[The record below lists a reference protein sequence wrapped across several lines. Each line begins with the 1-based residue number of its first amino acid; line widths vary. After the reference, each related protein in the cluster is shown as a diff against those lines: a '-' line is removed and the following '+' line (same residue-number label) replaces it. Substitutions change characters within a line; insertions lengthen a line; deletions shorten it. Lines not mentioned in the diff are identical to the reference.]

1 MSTYKRIKQQSKIVL
16 QSRFLQNL
24 STLERYEF
32 LQLCHRRTYKS
43 GEYIFYRND
52 PGTGMY
58 FIEDGSVELTVMTS
72 QEDDQEI
79 QDQSNAFLL
88 STIK

>member
-58 FIEDGSVELTVMTS
+58 FIEDGSVELTVMAS
-72 QEDDQEI
+72 Q
-79 QDQSNAFLL
+79 
-88 STIK
+88 